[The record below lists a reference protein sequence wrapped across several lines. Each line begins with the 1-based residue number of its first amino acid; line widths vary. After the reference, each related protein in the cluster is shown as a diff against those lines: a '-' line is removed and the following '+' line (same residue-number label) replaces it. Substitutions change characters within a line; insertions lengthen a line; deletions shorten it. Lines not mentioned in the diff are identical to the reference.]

1 MLDFQAF
8 RVGDSKGAVSPTDDA
23 DDPDPGKEES
33 MMSRW
38 FAAALVWAVS
48 TVAAAGAADAQVQPR
63 FVLSG
68 IVVTDGGGRAWLQ
81 EPQLTQNQ
89 TVSVRV
95 GETIGPYRLT
105 KVLDDRVELLGP
117 GGALSVMLAG
127 ASGPPNTTAAPV
139 TKAAPPPPDPDSVI
153 PPERQAVLPPGPPLA
168 PLPPG
173 TPRVDFGSLLRGL
186 APSK

>member
-1 MLDFQAF
+1 
-8 RVGDSKGAVSPTDDA
+8 
-23 DDPDPGKEES
+23 
-33 MMSRW
+33 MSRW
-38 FAAALVWAVS
+38 FVAVIWTVS
-48 TVAAAGAADAQVQPR
+48 WVVAAGTADAQSGPR

-68 IVVTDGGGRAWLQ
+68 IVVVDGGGRAWLQ

-89 TVSVRV
+89 TVSLRV
-95 GETIGPYRLT
+95 GESIGPYRLT
-105 KVLDDRVELLGP
+105 KVLDDRVELAGP
-117 GGALSVMLAG
+117 TGTVSVLLAG
-127 ASGPPNTTAAPV
+127 STGPATAA
-139 TKAAPPPPDPDSVI
+139 AAPAARPTPPPSDPDSVI